1 MTNDRHPSPIADDH
15 EFKPTKGTPV
25 WAGVAVRL
33 LQGAVYHEEDS
44 SGWELLL
51 RHRDRLAEYLG
62 MLALQLIID
71 EGDGIAYLRPVGD
84 AYHPDESASIPRLF
98 RRQPLSYDATLL
110 CVLLREELLRFE
122 ENELLSDRCVVQQH
136 ALFDVWRSF
145 FPPDRDE
152 VKLHRALSAAFRKLE
167 DLKLVKLFEREPPS
181 WEIRRILKAR
191 LHLEELERLKTALA
205 SATAL
210 NQDSPTPSVS
220 EPSS

>member
-1 MTNDRHPSPIADDH
+1 MTSDRDSAPFADDL
-15 EFKPTKGTPV
+15 ESKPTKGTPA
-25 WAGVAVRL
+25 WAGIAVRL

-44 SGWELLL
+44 AGWEMLL

-62 MLALQLIID
+62 TLALQLIID
-71 EGDGIAYLRPVGD
+71 EGDGMAYLRPAGD
-84 AYHPDESASIPRLF
+84 ASHPDESVSIPRLF
-98 RRQPLSYDATLL
+98 RRQPLTYDATLL

-122 ENELLSDRCVVQQH
+122 EHELLSDRCIVQQH
-136 ALFDVWRSF
+136 ALFDVWRTF

-152 VKLHRALSAAFRKLE
+152 VKLHRALSAALRKLE

-191 LHLEELERLKTALA
+191 LHIEELERLKTALA
-205 SATAL
+205 SAAAL
-210 NQDSPTPSVS
+210 NHGSPSPPVS

>member
-1 MTNDRHPSPIADDH
+1 MTNDRDPAPIADDH
-15 EFKPTKGTPV
+15 DVKPTQGIPV

-44 SGWELLL
+44 ASWELLFK
-51 RHRDRLAEYLG
+51 HRERLTDYLG
-62 MLALQLIID
+62 TLALQLIID
-71 EGDGIAYLRPVGD
+71 EGDGMAYLRPVGD
-84 AYHPDESASIPRLF
+84 TSHPDESVSIPRLF

-122 ENELLSDRCVVQQH
+122 EQELLSDRCIVQQN
-136 ALFDVWRSF
+136 ALLDVWRSF

-191 LHLEELERLKTALA
+191 LHFEELERLKKALA
-205 SATAL
+205 SAAAL
-210 NQDSPTPSVS
+210 NRDSTPTPVS
-220 EPSS
+220 EPFT